1 MARLQEARG
10 MTRFGNILPKELVTN
25 KRAQQ
30 FKLKTFEDRD
40 VDVAIECCGVC
51 ASDLHTINGGWG
63 DAPMP
68 LCVGHEVIGKAIRV
82 GKDVKTIKE
91 GDRVGVGA
99 QIQADLTCANCKAD
113 QENYCPNAIDTFGAQ
128 YSDGTLSQGGYSSHI
143 RAHEYFTFKIP
154 ESIPSA
160 VAAPMMCA
168 GLTVY
173 SPLVRLGAG
182 PGKKVAVLGLGGL
195 GKQPLIKMLEMTVID
210 LIFRPLCRHV
220 GCGSRSRSLRSLAL
234 PQQEGRRL
242 EDGRQGVHRDRRGE
256 LAQAL
261 RVHVMG
267 RFHNVGFGDE
277 PLPRINAQDFAP
289 NGCYI
294 GASHIGNRPEM
305 LAMLDLASKQKITS
319 WIEEIPIS
327 EEGCAKAVTKVSDGD
342 VRTQLTA
349 FHLMEDVIQ
358 LVHLLRPE
366 VRLDNTT
373 LRKFHHHLRERGS
386 NWLQV
391 TFRKANA
398 DQSAAEL

>member
-1 MARLQEARG
+1 M
-10 MTRFGNILPKELVTN
+10 RFTN

-195 GKQPLIKMLEMTVID
+195 GKQSDHETT
-210 LIFRPLCRHV
+210 RNECR
-220 GCGSRSRSLRSLAL
+220 
-234 PQQEGRRL
+234 
-242 EDGRQGVHRDRRGE
+242 
-256 LAQAL
+256 
-261 RVHVMG
+261 
-267 RFHNVGFGDE
+267 
-277 PLPRINAQDFAP
+277 
-289 NGCYI
+289 
-294 GASHIGNRPEM
+294 
-305 LAMLDLASKQKITS
+305 
-319 WIEEIPIS
+319 
-327 EEGCAKAVTKVSDGD
+327 
-342 VRTQLTA
+342 
-349 FHLMEDVIQ
+349 
-358 LVHLLRPE
+358 
-366 VRLDNTT
+366 
-373 LRKFHHHLRERGS
+373 
-386 NWLQV
+386 
-391 TFRKANA
+391 
-398 DQSAAEL
+398 

>member
-1 MARLQEARG
+1 MPYPETATGFMIEDQKKWQDFKKQE
-10 MTRFGNILPKELVTN
+10 
-25 KRAQQ
+25 

-195 GKQPLIKMLEMTVID
+195 GHFAVMWAVALGAEVYVLSHSPKKKEDALKMGAKEFIVT
-210 LIFRPLCRHV
+210 
-220 GCGSRSRSLRSLAL
+220 
-234 PQQEGRRL
+234 
-242 EDGRQGVHRDRRGE
+242 GE
-256 LAQAL
+256 
-261 RVHVMG
+261 
-267 RFHNVGFGDE
+267 E
-277 PLPRINAQDFAP
+277 
-289 NGCYI
+289 
-294 GASHIGNRPEM
+294 
-305 LAMLDLASKQKITS
+305 
-319 WIEEIPIS
+319 
-327 EEGCAKAVTKVSDGD
+327 
-342 VRTQLTA
+342 
-349 FHLMEDVIQ
+349 
-358 LVHLLRPE
+358 
-366 VRLDNTT
+366 
-373 LRKFHHHLRERGS
+373 
-386 NWLQV
+386 NWH
-391 TFRKANA
+391 KP
-398 DQSAAEL
+398 

>member
-1 MARLQEARG
+1 MPYPETATGFMIEDQKKWQDFKKQE
-10 MTRFGNILPKELVTN
+10 
-25 KRAQQ
+25 

-195 GKQPLIKMLEMTVID
+195 GHFAVMWAVALGAEVYVLSHSPRKKEDALKMGAKEFIVT
-210 LIFRPLCRHV
+210 
-220 GCGSRSRSLRSLAL
+220 
-234 PQQEGRRL
+234 
-242 EDGRQGVHRDRRGE
+242 GE
-256 LAQAL
+256 ENWHKPYAFTFDFILNTTDATHKFNL
-261 RVHVMG
+261 SHYFSTLKVMG

-277 PLPRINAQDFAP
+277 SLPRINAQDFAP

-342 VRTQLTA
+342 VRYRCVLTDYDKV
-349 FHLMEDVIQ
+349 FG
-358 LVHLLRPE
+358 
-366 VRLDNTT
+366 
-373 LRKFHHHLRERGS
+373 ERS
-386 NWLQV
+386 
-391 TFRKANA
+391 
-398 DQSAAEL
+398 

>member
-1 MARLQEARG
+1 MPYPETATGFMIEDQKKWQDFKKQE
-10 MTRFGNILPKELVTN
+10 
-25 KRAQQ
+25 

-113 QENYCPNAIDTFGAQ
+113 QENYCPNARHRHFRRT
-128 YSDGTLSQGGYSSHI
+128 
-143 RAHEYFTFKIP
+143 IP

-195 GKQPLIKMLEMTVID
+195 GHFAVMWAVALGAEVYVLSHSPKKKEDALKMGAKEFIVT
-210 LIFRPLCRHV
+210 
-220 GCGSRSRSLRSLAL
+220 
-234 PQQEGRRL
+234 
-242 EDGRQGVHRDRRGE
+242 GE
-256 LAQAL
+256 
-261 RVHVMG
+261 
-267 RFHNVGFGDE
+267 E
-277 PLPRINAQDFAP
+277 
-289 NGCYI
+289 
-294 GASHIGNRPEM
+294 
-305 LAMLDLASKQKITS
+305 
-319 WIEEIPIS
+319 
-327 EEGCAKAVTKVSDGD
+327 
-342 VRTQLTA
+342 
-349 FHLMEDVIQ
+349 
-358 LVHLLRPE
+358 
-366 VRLDNTT
+366 
-373 LRKFHHHLRERGS
+373 
-386 NWLQV
+386 NWH
-391 TFRKANA
+391 KP
-398 DQSAAEL
+398 